1 MIEII
6 NSGYNKRD
14 VCISCNKNLHEVKI
28 IIGSQSLWLCNSC
41 LKDFISKT
49 ELIKIPYSLS
59 FQRHKIKVFDLDKNL
74 IVDKKNYKMFE
85 TDTFSNKDCYV
96 IKSEYLEF
104 LFEDTLTSL
113 QDMIVYENEKMF
125 GISDIARDKLMGR
138 IKEGLDKIEEMR
150 EC

>member
-14 VCISCNKNLHEVKI
+14 TCISCNKNLHEVKV

-49 ELIKIPYSLS
+49 ELIRIPYNLL
-59 FQRHKIKVFDLDKNL
+59 FRYNKIKVFDLDKNL
-74 IVDKKNYKMFE
+74 IVDKKEYKMFE
-85 TDTFSNKDCYV
+85 ADKDCYV

-104 LFEDTLTSL
+104 LLEDTLTSL
-113 QDMIVYENEKMF
+113 QDIVVYENEKMF
-125 GISDIARDKLMGR
+125 SISDVARDRLMER
-138 IKEGLDKIEEMR
+138 IRQGLDKIEEVR
-150 EC
+150 KD